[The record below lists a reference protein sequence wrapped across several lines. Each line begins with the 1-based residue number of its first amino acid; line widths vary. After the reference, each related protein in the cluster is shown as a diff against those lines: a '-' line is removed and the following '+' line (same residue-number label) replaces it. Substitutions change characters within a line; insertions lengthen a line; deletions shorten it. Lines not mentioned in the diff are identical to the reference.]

1 MFSPTTEITYH
12 SPALA
17 TTPYGVG
24 QFISR
29 AWKGLTAWLEIS
41 PYRLGQHQW
50 LEEHLGNGKQNFI
63 DLLEDGKM
71 SMDLYMP
78 IAK

>member
-1 MFSPTTEITYH
+1 
-12 SPALA
+12 LA
-17 TTPYGVG
+17 TTPYGAG
-24 QFISR
+24 QFIPG
-29 AWKGLTAWLEIS
+29 AWKGLTAWLESS
-41 PYRLGQHQW
+41 PYRLGHHQW